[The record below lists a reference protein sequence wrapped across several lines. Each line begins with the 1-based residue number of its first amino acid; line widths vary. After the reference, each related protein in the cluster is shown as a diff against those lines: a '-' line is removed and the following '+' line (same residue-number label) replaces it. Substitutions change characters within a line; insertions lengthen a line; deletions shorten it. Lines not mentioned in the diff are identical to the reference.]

1 MQTDNWDLY
10 KKLLNDYSMEY
21 SYDGISGERL
31 ASRLH
36 ALSEI
41 GLTESGGSRRLGFS
55 KEERQAKDLVISWMK
70 KADLAVSEDS
80 AGNVF
85 GRLEGREPDLPAL
98 LSGSHVDSVPEGG
111 HFDGPLG
118 VLSALE
124 VAEAWKEMGYQPKRS
139 YEVVIFTDEEGA
151 RFNNGLTGSRAMT
164 GEIDPSI
171 QSGLTDQEGREF
183 AEVLADTGLTE
194 EGFYKAERNLSEIA
208 AFVEVHIEQGVRL
221 EQENLPVGIVSG
233 IAGPSWLEVVFTGS
247 AGHAGNTP
255 MGERRDA
262 LVAAGEF
269 VRNVPDIPVS
279 VSGTAVAT
287 VGKLKVFPNGANVI
301 PGRVEMVVDI
311 RDIEEE
317 TRDEVVRRI
326 MKAAEK
332 AAALYNIECTQQ
344 QTLKVKPVPIA
355 ENLKYLLRG
364 ALESRR
370 LRPVEMPSG
379 AGHDAM
385 IVGHHL
391 PAAMLFV
398 RSKDGISHNPAEWT
412 SLNDGVQGVHVLKKY
427 IESMDQ

>member
-1 MQTDNWDLY
+1 MHRDNWNLY
-10 KKLLNDYSMEY
+10 ETLLKDYSTY
-21 SYDGISGERL
+21 HSYDGINGERM

-41 GLTESGGSRRLGFS
+41 GLTESGGSYRLGFS
-55 KEERQAKDLVISWMK
+55 KEERQAKDLVICWMK
-70 KADLAVSEDS
+70 DAGLLVTEDS

-85 GRLEGREPDLPAL
+85 GRLEGSDPDLPAV

-118 VLSALE
+118 VLSSLE
-124 VAEAWKEMGYQPKRS
+124 VAEAWKETGYKPKRS

-171 QSGLTDQEGREF
+171 QSGLADQDGRGF
-183 AEVLADTGLTE
+183 AEVLQDTGLTE
-194 EGFYKAERNLSEIA
+194 EGFYQAKRSLSNIET
-208 AFVEVHIEQGVRL
+208 FVEVHIEQGTRL
-221 EQENLPVGIVSG
+221 EQEDLPVGIVSG
-233 IAGPSWLEVVFTGS
+233 IAGPSWLEISFTGS

-255 MGERRDA
+255 MGERKDA

-269 VRNVPDIPVS
+269 VRNVPEIPGT

-287 VGKLKVFPNGANVI
+287 VGKLKVLPNGANVI
-301 PGRVEMVVDI
+301 PGRVELVVDI

-317 TRDEVVRRI
+317 TRDEVVRLI
-326 MKAAEK
+326 MEAADK
-332 AAALYNIECTQQ
+332 AAAHYNIGCEQQ
-344 QTLKVKPVPIA
+344 QILKVKPVPIA
-355 ENLKYLLRG
+355 DNEKQMLGDALKACGLRT
-364 ALESRR
+364 
-370 LRPVEMPSG
+370 VEIPSG

-385 IVGHHL
+385 IVGHHI

-412 SLNDGVQGVHVLKKY
+412 SLNDGVQGVHVLKTY
-427 IESMDQ
+427 IESINQ